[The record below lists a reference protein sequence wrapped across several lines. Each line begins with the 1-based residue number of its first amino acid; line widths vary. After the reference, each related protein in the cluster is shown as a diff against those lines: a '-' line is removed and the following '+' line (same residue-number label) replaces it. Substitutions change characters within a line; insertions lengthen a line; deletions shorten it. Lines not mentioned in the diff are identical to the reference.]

1 MTQADTTRVTTR
13 EGRFAGNIGMEVAA
27 LGGVSREMIHLTV
40 TSTATNRETRYA
52 YPVMKGLIVRD
63 AWKTG
68 SVPAALRTVCLK
80 IVMSK
85 DITSK

>member
-1 MTQADTTRVTTR
+1 VTTR

-63 AWKTG
+63 A
-68 SVPAALRTVCLK
+68 
-80 IVMSK
+80 
-85 DITSK
+85 